1 MERDKA
7 SGKALSALLQILR
20 SNGVTRYATP
30 SLTLELA
37 AVAPRPAP
45 RTLNVSPEALEAEA
59 HGEDDDDEEEG
70 DPRFLLER
78 LNKRVIKRVDPR
90 RNAQ

>member
-20 SNGVTRYATP
+20 SNGVTRYVTP
-30 SLTLELA
+30 ALTLELA
-37 AVAPRPAP
+37 PVAPRPAP
-45 RTLNVSPEALEAEA
+45 RSFGVSPEALEAEA

-70 DPRFLLER
+70 DTRFLLER
-78 LNKRVIKRVDPR
+78 LNKRVIKRADPR